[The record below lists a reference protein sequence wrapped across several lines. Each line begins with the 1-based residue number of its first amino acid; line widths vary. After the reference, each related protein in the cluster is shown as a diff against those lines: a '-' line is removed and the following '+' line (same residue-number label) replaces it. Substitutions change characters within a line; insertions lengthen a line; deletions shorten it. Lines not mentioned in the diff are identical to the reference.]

1 VTCDNAALLAR
12 EVIKKITEALGLL
25 TQRQFHKGKQIMT
38 RIEAIAPEKATGKAK
53 NLLDA
58 VSAKLGMV
66 PNIARTMA
74 NAPAVLEGYLGFSGA
89 LAKGTLS
96 AKVREQIALTVAQRN
111 RCDYCLAAHSTV
123 GKMVGLTEEQILDSR
138 HGKAIDSKTDAVL
151 RLAGLLVDNQGRISD
166 RELEEARAAG
176 LNDATIAEIVA
187 TVALNIFTNYFNH
200 VADPEIDFPKAAPLI
215 LETEAC
221 NVGEACCPSHK

>member
-1 VTCDNAALLAR
+1 
-12 EVIKKITEALGLL
+12 
-25 TQRQFHKGKQIMT
+25 MT
-38 RIEAIAPEKATGKAK
+38 RIQAIAPDNATGKAK
-53 NLLDA
+53 ELLDA
-58 VSAKLGMV
+58 VNAKLGMV

-74 NAPAVLEGYLGFSGA
+74 NAPSVLEGYLGFSGA

-111 RCDYCLAAHSTV
+111 SCDYCLAAHSTV

-151 RLAGLLVDNQGRISD
+151 RLAGLLVDNRGRVSD
-166 RELEEARAAG
+166 RELEEARTAG
-176 LNDATIAEIVA
+176 FNDATIAEIVA

-200 VADPEIDFPKAAPLI
+200 VADPAIDFPKAAPLSI
-215 LETEAC
+215 EAEAC
-221 NVGEACCPSHK
+221 NVGEACCSSHE